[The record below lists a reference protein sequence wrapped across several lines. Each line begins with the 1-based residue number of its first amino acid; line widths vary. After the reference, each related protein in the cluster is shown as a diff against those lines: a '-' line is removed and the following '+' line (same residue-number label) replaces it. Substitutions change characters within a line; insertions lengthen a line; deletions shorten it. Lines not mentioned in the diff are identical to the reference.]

1 MSTQFTSSIE
11 AGSISNANV
20 SGKVQENLHLIEKH
34 LGAESMLLQQ
44 LRNCESSYKSL
55 TERLAAIEPTLSTL
69 DTSVQSLTTTES
81 SLLGGLSGFCEK
93 LAEAQIQPS
102 NPGLES
108 ELSNKYVE
116 NTQLQLQLQDISLK
130 AASLLQRVDECEA
143 QNLAMQQSL
152 TEATAECQKAET
164 LNRRIESEKLA
175 LQGEAALAE
184 QKIRHEL
191 TSEITRSTD
200 RIRHEYEQKL
210 QRVQKEK
217 NDLENGSEEVLAQLG
232 GVRDSL
238 VSAFLDRLVTI
249 TLTTFRWKPRVLLMR
264 SAEIVRLWYI
274 STSFPSPSAN
284 SVFQYRLRRLRSRFK
299 SSPHPAPRLWLSWI
313 LRQCSSNSIRK

>member
-11 AGSISNANV
+11 AGTISNAIM
-20 SGKVQENLHLIEKH
+20 SGKVQENLHSIERH
-34 LGAESMLLQQ
+34 LSAESTLLQQ
-44 LRNCESSYKSL
+44 LRDCEGSYESL
-55 TERLAAIEPTLSTL
+55 KGSLAAIEPTLSTL
-69 DTSVQSLTTTES
+69 DTSVRSLTTTES

-102 NPGLES
+102 NPGLEL

-130 AASLLQRVDECEA
+130 AASLLQRLDECEA
-143 QNLAMQQSL
+143 QKLAMQQSL
-152 TEATAECQKAET
+152 TEATAKCQNAEA
-164 LNRRIESEKLA
+164 LNRRIETEKVA

-191 TSEITRSTD
+191 TTEITTSTD
-200 RIRHEYEQKL
+200 RIRYEYEQKL

-217 NDLENGSEEVLAQLG
+217 NVLENGSEEVLAQLG

-238 VSAFLDRLVTI
+238 VSALLDWLLTI
-249 TLTTFRWKPRVLLMR
+249 TLTTLRWKPKVLLMR
-264 SAEIVRLWYI
+264 SAEIVRLWYM
-274 STSFPSPSAN
+274 TRLN
-284 SVFQYRLRRLRSRFK
+284 SLTLCLLLF
-299 SSPHPAPRLWLSWI
+299 
-313 LRQCSSNSIRK
+313 SI